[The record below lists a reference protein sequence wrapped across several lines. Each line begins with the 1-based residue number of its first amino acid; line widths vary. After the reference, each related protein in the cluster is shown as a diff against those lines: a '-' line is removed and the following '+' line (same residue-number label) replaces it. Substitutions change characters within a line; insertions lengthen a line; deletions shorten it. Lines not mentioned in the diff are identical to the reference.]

1 MGRACIEQV
10 RGLSDVIFA
19 VDVRAPEIE
28 GTIGLACDVTDVEA
42 VAELGRRVAETGG
55 LRALIHA
62 AGLSPTMA
70 DARRVLEVNLVGTQ
84 VLLNAL
90 DDSVGHGTAAV
101 CFASTAAHQIEPY
114 LTPEQRALIA
124 DPLAPDFLD
133 CAVASVADDSGFA
146 YGVSKVGVLYAARV
160 AAAAWGS
167 RGGRVT
173 SLSPG
178 LIDTPMGRLEFENQ
192 PSMASMVGVT
202 PLGRMGQPDEVAAV
216 AGFLVSDAASF
227 VTGIDVLV
235 DGGLIHA
242 PVATQPAA

>member
-1 MGRACIEQV
+1 MGRACIERV
-10 RGLSDVIFA
+10 RALSDVIFA
-19 VDVRAPEIE
+19 VDVRAPEID
-28 GTIGLACDVTDVEA
+28 GTIGIACDVTDPDA
-42 VAELGRRVAETGG
+42 LADLAHRVAETGG
-55 LRALIHA
+55 LRALVHA

-70 DARRVLEVNLVGTQ
+70 EARRVLSVNLVGTQ
-84 VLLNAL
+84 LLLNAL
-90 DDSVGHGTAAV
+90 DGSVGPGTAAV

-133 CAVASVADDSGFA
+133 QAVTSVANNSGFA
-146 YGVSKVGVLYAARV
+146 YGASKVGVVLAARR
-160 AAAAWGS
+160 AASAWGA

-192 PSMASMVGVT
+192 PSMAHMMGIT
-202 PLGRMGQPDEVAAV
+202 PLGRMGEPEEVAAV
-216 AGFLVSDAASF
+216 VGFLVSDAASF

-242 PVATQPAA
+242 VLTNRSAP